1 MAIVYFIS
9 KEGNIFSLGSE
20 DNITVSQS
28 NRSSKSST
36 MQGRTA
42 SDDLEEGNKT
52 LSVSGMV
59 SYTKTA
65 RQESNGIPD
74 PITFQR
80 MLDKVIS
87 SGERFTVYTN
97 KSGKSLLDNMK
108 DCVVIDR
115 SVTVD
120 RFSNAITATITF
132 EQQFITDAATTTYLP
147 PQKSESVKN
156 LASVDDSGN
165 ATKTTQSEEE
175 RKTMFAAGF
184 DWLTE

>member
-28 NRSSKSST
+28 NKSSKSSI
-36 MQGRTA
+36 MAGRSA
-42 SDDLEEGNKT
+42 SDDLEEGNKV
-52 LSVSGMV
+52 LSISGVV

-65 RQESNGIPD
+65 KQESDGVPNPLE
-74 PITFQR
+74 FQR
-80 MLDKVIS
+80 MLDSVVS

-97 KSGKSLLDNMK
+97 KAGRSLLDNMK

-120 RFSNAITATITF
+120 KYSNAITASVTF
-132 EQQFITDAATTTYLP
+132 EQQFITDSATKTYLP
-147 PQKSESVKN
+147 PQKSSSVNN
-156 LASVDDSGN
+156 LASEDGTGTT
-165 ATKTTQSEEE
+165 TKTTQPEAE

-184 DWLTE
+184 DWITE